1 MRAAPPAGTV
11 PRIGEVIIL
20 IDYDNLDALER
31 RRGVRHVMAS
41 LLHVLGRSRVAGG
54 QTVVCRLYGGWLDGT
69 SLSPR
74 AQVLISDL
82 RREFPSAVPVADEEG
97 VHTVLVRAELALAL
111 ACDPRGQLTH
121 TYRRRSLPPRL
132 QCIAAPFPDCAD
144 PSCCPVDSLD
154 SFIRNDTCPVDG
166 CVVAPRDVLER
177 AEQKLVDSMIVID
190 LVHLAQATSEP
201 LVVVSA
207 DDDLWP
213 GIRFVLL
220 RGARV
225 VHVIPHLGR
234 SVPDRY
240 RHLETAGYVRVVM

>member
-1 MRAAPPAGTV
+1 MLCLLPMRRVCTPCSFAQNSPLPSPVIRWANS
-11 PRIGEVIIL
+11 RI
-20 IDYDNLDALER
+20 R
-31 RRGVRHVMAS
+31 
-41 LLHVLGRSRVAGG
+41 
-54 QTVVCRLYGGWLDGT
+54 
-69 SLSPR
+69 
-74 AQVLISDL
+74 
-82 RREFPSAVPVADEEG
+82 
-97 VHTVLVRAELALAL
+97 
-111 ACDPRGQLTH
+111 
-121 TYRRRSLPPRL
+121 YRRRSLPPGL
-132 QCIAAPFPDCAD
+132 QCIAAPFPGCAD

-154 SFIRNDTCPVDG
+154 SFIRDGTCPVDG

-225 VHVIPHLGR
+225 VHVIPYRGR

-240 RHLETAGYVRVVM
+240 SHLETAGYVRVVM